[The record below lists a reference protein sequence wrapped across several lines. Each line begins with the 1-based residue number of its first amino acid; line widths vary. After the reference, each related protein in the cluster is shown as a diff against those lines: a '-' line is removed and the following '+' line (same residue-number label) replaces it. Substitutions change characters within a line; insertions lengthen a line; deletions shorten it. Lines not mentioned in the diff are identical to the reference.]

1 VVAVNTYSGPLPLQP
16 TLTTASI
23 ISEDCCYCVTCDM
36 RAGAIS
42 AHGNDL
48 LSDINDP
55 LLILSTVATGDMT
68 SDDHCYCWTR
78 GTSTIATSA
87 HNNDGLYDIR

>member
-1 VVAVNTYSGPLPLQP
+1 
-16 TLTTASI
+16 
-23 ISEDCCYCVTCDM
+23 M

-48 LSDINDP
+48 LSDISDP